1 VFTWH
6 NSAVRL
12 ALPNFLSCVHQCSG
26 RVIKMCHAAH
36 DDLDRRLAE
45 ARTKS
50 AYKPDPSQREQA
62 IQRASVPEGKR
73 KAAQSLPPPKPLPSM
88 TCCPA
93 CGSDKYHFE
102 LGIDFHV
109 CEKCGNRFF

>member
-62 IQRASVPEGKR
+62 IQSQRSR
-73 KAAQSLPPPKPLPSM
+73 
-88 TCCPA
+88 
-93 CGSDKYHFE
+93 
-102 LGIDFHV
+102 
-109 CEKCGNRFF
+109 R